1 MPKTRLTTI
10 TNGAKAGFLTGFAT
24 ITLLALPVVAIGHDY
39 VGESQCESCH
49 DAEHEAL
56 RDQINGPKGL
66 HDPVSV
72 WQQDPHHKAFDSLT
86 SDWAKQAAQKA
97 SVSDPQADGSMCL
110 KCHATGAGSANP
122 PDPSEGV
129 SCEACHGPAA
139 DWKGKSQHGE
149 IDDSAE
155 KMQAAVALG
164 LINLRRIDMRE
175 QNCRTCHVDHRPC
188 YRASDPKFS
197 VNNDLRFKHW
207 RDNIPPL

>member
-1 MPKTRLTTI
+1 MAQIRLA
-10 TNGAKAGFLTGFAT
+10 TNRNELKVGLLTAFAT
-24 ITLLALPVVAIGHDY
+24 IAFLAFPVLATAHDY

-56 RDQINGPKGL
+56 KAQINGPNGL
-66 HDPVSV
+66 HDPVSI
-72 WQQDPHHKAFDSLT
+72 WQQDPHHKAFDALT
-86 SDWAKQAAQKA
+86 NDWGKQAAQKA
-97 SVSDPQADGSMCL
+97 NVSDAQAEGSMCL

-149 IDDSAE
+149 IDSAA

-164 LINLRRIDMRE
+164 MLDLRKIDIRE
-175 QNCRTCHVDHRPC
+175 QNCRGCHVDNRPC
-188 YRASDPKFS
+188 YRASDPKFN
-197 VNNDLRFKHW
+197 VNNDTKFKHW
-207 RDNIPPL
+207 RDSIPVL